1 VARWIAER
9 EGVPTAADGSV
20 VVRYPLAD
28 RDWAVRHVLQ
38 YGEDA
43 VVLAPATVQRA
54 VLAVLDRLAGGEE
67 GAPGTDAVAGGRA
80 ES

>member
-1 VARWIAER
+1 
-9 EGVPTAADGSV
+9 V

-54 VLAVLDRLAGGEE
+54 VLAVLDRLAGEE
-67 GAPGTDAVAGGRA
+67 GAPGRADVVAGERHG
-80 ES
+80 S